1 MADAGV
7 VTRFVVQAVRAFGDR
22 VLTLEGQHGA
32 TGAQAVGRDLV
43 RLLFGGSG
51 TATQVPAPLAA
62 MISYGDRRD
71 SWVTLESH
79 IDGLLDADP
88 ALAAAASDL
97 LNGYYRR
104 VLDSGDGPALV
115 ELGKAFWHNDP
126 DLARD
131 ALERAVAAGHEPALI
146 ELARHRFIVSGDYDG
161 ALLLL
166 EKAIGSPD
174 PDVSAGALARLG
186 ETHYAHG
193 DYEAARAAFDRC
205 IATGHRD
212 WGPQAMLM
220 LASLLIYQIG
230 DRDAARDMLNAAV
243 GTGHPDHA
251 RAALSGLGHLL
262 HQAGDDQG
270 AIAAYRQQA
279 GMAPP
284 GGRGDALCDLADLL
298 EETGDADG
306 ARAAW
311 QQVIVTEPGSDAAGR
326 ALISLLN
333 LLGRQRDLDG
343 LRASLDA
350 GTAACIPGAAYAH
363 VVIGN
368 VLREH
373 GDTDGWRQAW
383 QRAIDAGYDD
393 DGFLQ
398 DELSPPADDPGD
410 EPADVPPGFDPRNM
424 ARTAV
429 SVLETGLPPLPD
441 GLNHHMAI
449 PLARWTAGDT
459 GVVLFLHFVRHRRG
473 WDPAAIPV
481 TLTRQDGQ
489 WTVSAGYRAGTSF
502 HDPFTDPGDLR
513 GLDGRPI
520 AVSGGSH
527 GAGTAICYGTAA
539 TAVTHIALIQ
549 DGQEDRRQLRSHF
562 GAWIVITSRPG
573 PFTVAAISANG
584 TTLGEISFD
593 PAEHPGAPPP
603 PTRERPVR

>member
-7 VTRFVVQAVRAFGDR
+7 VAWFVVQAVRAFGDR
-22 VLTLEGQHGA
+22 VLALEGQDGA
-32 TGAQAVGRDLV
+32 AGAQAVGRDLV

-51 TATQVPAPLAA
+51 TASGVPAPLAA
-62 MISYGDRRD
+62 MISYSDRAE
-71 SWVTLESH
+71 SWVALESH
-79 IDGLLDADP
+79 VEELLDADP
-88 ALAAAASDL
+88 GLAAAASDL
-97 LNGYYRR
+97 LNGYYR

-115 ELGKAFWHNDP
+115 ELGEAFWHNDP
-126 DLARD
+126 DLARE
-131 ALERAVAAGHEPALI
+131 ALERAVDAGHEPALI
-146 ELARHRFIVSGDYDG
+146 DLARHRCIVSGDYDG

-166 EKAIGSPD
+166 ERAIGSPD

-186 ETHYAHG
+186 ETYLAHG
-193 DYEAARAAFDRC
+193 EYGLARTAFDRC
-205 IATGHRD
+205 IANGHRD

-220 LASLLIYQIG
+220 LAGLLIYQIG

-243 GTGHPDHA
+243 GTGHPVHA

-270 AIAAYRQQA
+270 AIAAYRRLA
-279 GMAPP
+279 DMAPP
-284 GGRGDALCDLADLL
+284 GSRGDGLCDLADLL

-311 QQVIVTEPGSDAAGR
+311 QQVIDTEPGSDAAER
-326 ALISLLN
+326 ALIGLLN

-343 LRASLDA
+343 LRAALDT

-368 VLREH
+368 VLRER
-373 GDTDGWRQAW
+373 GDADGWRRAW

-393 DGFLQ
+393 DGSLQ
-398 DELSPPADDPGD
+398 DELAPPPEEDPGG
-410 EPADVPPGFDPRNM
+410 EPSAMPPGFDPRNM

-429 SVLETGLPPLPD
+429 AVLETGLPPLPD
-441 GLNHHMAI
+441 DLNHHMAI
-449 PLARWTAGDT
+449 PLACWTAGDT

-473 WDPAAIPV
+473 WYPAAIPV
-481 TLTRQDGQ
+481 TLTRRDGQ
-489 WTVSAGYRAGTSF
+489 WTAPAGYRAGTSF

-549 DGQEDRRQLRSHF
+549 DGQEDRRPLQNHF
-562 GAWIVITSRPG
+562 GAWIIITSQPG

-593 PAEHPGAPPP
+593 PPEHPDVPPP
-603 PTRERPVR
+603 PPREHRAG